1 MILFLVI
8 ILALKNY
15 KNESVK
21 EKVDKWISTVEKL
34 SEVGKDK
41 RQSALCC
48 LYQISAVSIDLLS
61 TGTVGSIIRMMEIL
75 FKKIVVYWL

>member
-1 MILFLVI
+1 MVI

-21 EKVDKWISTVEKL
+21 KNVDKWISTVEKL
-34 SEVGKDK
+34 SEEVGKDK

-75 FKKIVVYWL
+75 FKKIVVNWL